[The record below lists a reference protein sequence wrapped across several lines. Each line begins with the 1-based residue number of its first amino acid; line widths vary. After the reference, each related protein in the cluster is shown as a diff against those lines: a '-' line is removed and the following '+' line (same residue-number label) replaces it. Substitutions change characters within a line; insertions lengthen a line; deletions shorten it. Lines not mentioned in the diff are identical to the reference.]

1 MNIIHESKAK
11 LTRKV
16 VMDQFQSVLGHES
29 NCRDELNA
37 TKEKL
42 KIAND
47 ILGDMK
53 KQILKVNKRLEE
65 EQTALTQL
73 EKKTENNKAFEKEVV
88 GLKKSVDTLKGQSAA
103 KDMEI

>member
-1 MNIIHESKAK
+1 
-11 LTRKV
+11 
-16 VMDQFQSVLGHES
+16 
-29 NCRDELNA
+29 
-37 TKEKL
+37 
-42 KIAND
+42 
-47 ILGDMK
+47 MK

>member
-1 MNIIHESKAK
+1 
-11 LTRKV
+11 
-16 VMDQFQSVLGHES
+16 MDQFQSVLGHES
-29 NCRDELNA
+29 NRRDELNA

-73 EKKTENNKAFEKEVV
+73 DKKNENNKVFEEEVA
-88 GLKKSVDTLKGQSAA
+88 GLKKSVDMLKGQS
-103 KDMEI
+103 DMEIEDLKKV